1 MAEEQWAASRLPPAP
16 SPLGKAGGGVAF
28 VDWGLIDY
36 REAWERQRALAAQLI
51 ARKAAPAATNP
62 STPPA
67 GNTFI
72 FCEHPHVYTLGRNGK
87 ANNLLVDAGFL
98 SKINAA
104 YYHVDR
110 GGDITYHG
118 PGQIVGYPVLDLETL
133 RLSLKQYIF
142 TIEET
147 VIRTLQHHGLAVGR
161 LPGATGVWLDAGKP
175 AARKI
180 CAIGVHASRYVT
192 THGFALNVNTDLSY
206 YRYIHPC
213 GFTDKGVTS
222 LAAETGQAVDI
233 KEVKQQLQ
241 QHFKELTEIA

>member
-1 MAEEQWAASRLPPAP
+1 MN
-16 SPLGKAGGGVAF
+16 F

-51 ARKAAPAATNP
+51 AQKDAGAGSSSH
-62 STPPA
+62 STLSPP
-67 GNTFI
+67 GNTFA

-98 SKINAA
+98 SAINAA

-118 PGQIVGYPVLDLETL
+118 PGQIVGYPLLDLEAL
-133 RLSLKQYIF
+133 HLSLKQYIF
-142 TIEET
+142 IIEEM
-147 VIRTLQHHGLAVGR
+147 VIRTLQHYSLAAGR
-161 LPGATGVWLDAGKP
+161 LDGATGVWLDAGKP
-175 AARKI
+175 EARKI

-222 LAAETGQAVDI
+222 LAAEKGQTIEVN
-233 KEVKQQLQ
+233 EVKQWLQ
-241 QHFKELTEIA
+241 HYFIELTGTIAKS